1 MNVLYVIV
9 TWVSLVLIV
18 PGLVFIQLPEGAD
31 LSTEAAISAA
41 ILLYC
46 ATRLSWMAG
55 QGRPR
60 LLSFTFFLFVYVW
73 IGLAATAQLAVNDF
87 PWQRMHMPEDL
98 LPGILEVVLA
108 IAAFEAGL
116 VWARLR
122 PAAANA
128 APAFR
133 GMSLAISD
141 RAAVWLSIVAVALT
155 VLGMYSWGF
164 NHIFITR
171 AQFEQVVAG
180 TLAEGLV
187 ARTLLRA
194 PSLVT
199 FTVIAY
205 NALTRWR
212 TFNQERKRFYF
223 LLTLLLGVLDYC
235 ANYPPAQSRFW
246 LGAVVLTPAFALPRW
261 RKWLAPMWIIGLA
274 GGLTV
279 LFPYLDLFR
288 HAGSVSQA
296 IDQLDTSESA
306 VDKMIHKADY
316 DVFQLTLDGYAYG
329 ERAGLTWGEN
339 FLGAGAF
346 WFPRAYWPGKP
357 YGTGVEVATFFH
369 RSFTNLSAPLWM
381 ESYYAF
387 GWLGI
392 VFVLMLYGRL
402 CAWAET
408 LYERSVAPG
417 APDSLARLLVPYWAA
432 FQMFTMRGDLLN
444 AVAYSSFGY
453 LILIGTA
460 VLPRIWGRRVRS
472 GVVPTM
478 TGFQ

>member
-9 TWVSLVLIV
+9 TWVSLALVV
-18 PGLVFIQLPEGAD
+18 PGLVFIQLPEEAD
-31 LSTEAAISAA
+31 LTTEASISLA

-60 LLSFTFFLFVYVW
+60 LLSFTFFLFIYVW

-87 PWQRMHMPEDL
+87 PWQRMHVPEDL
-98 LPGILEVVLA
+98 LPGILEVALA

-122 PAAANA
+122 PPNAAA
-128 APAFR
+128 PSVFS

-141 RAAVWLSIVAVALT
+141 RAAVWLSVVAVGLT
-155 VLGMYSWGF
+155 LLGMYSWGF

-171 AQFEQVVAG
+171 AQFEKVVAG
-180 TLAEGLV
+180 TLAEGLI

-199 FTVIAY
+199 FTVVAY

-223 LLTLLLGVLDYC
+223 LLTLLLGV
-235 ANYPPAQSRFW
+235 
-246 LGAVVLTPAFALPRW
+246 
-261 RKWLAPMWIIGLA
+261 
-274 GGLTV
+274 GLTV

-288 HAGSVSQA
+288 HAGSVTQA
-296 IDQLDTSESA
+296 FDQLDTSESA
-306 VDKMIHKADY
+306 VNKMIHKPDY

-329 ERAGLTWGEN
+329 ERAGPTWGEN
-339 FLGAGAF
+339 FLGAAAF
-346 WFPRAYWPGKP
+346 WFPRAYWPTKP

-392 VFVLMLYGRL
+392 GIVLMFYGRI
-402 CAWAET
+402 CALGET
-408 LYERSVAPG
+408 LYERSLAPG
-417 APDSLARLLVPYWAA
+417 APDSLSRLLVPYWAA
-432 FQMFTMRGDLLN
+432 FQMFMMRGDLLN

-453 LILIGTA
+453 LILVGAA
-460 VLPRIWGRRVRS
+460 VLPRIWGRRVRTGS
-472 GVVPTM
+472 VPTM
-478 TGFQ
+478 TGFE